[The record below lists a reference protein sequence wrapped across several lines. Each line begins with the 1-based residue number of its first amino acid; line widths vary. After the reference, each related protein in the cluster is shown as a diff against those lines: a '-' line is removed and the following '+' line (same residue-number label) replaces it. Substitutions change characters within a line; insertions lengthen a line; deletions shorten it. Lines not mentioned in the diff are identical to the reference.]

1 MQIPIFNFKILAS
14 EQTFIINKSHN
25 IYFINKKVRLKSS
38 ALFSS

>member
-1 MQIPIFNFKILAS
+1 MQILLFNFKIPAT
-14 EQTFIINKSHN
+14 EQTFIINNGHN